1 VREAPLLLVSVG
13 IAEGRG
19 MDGRPQLEILVR
31 EGEGC
36 ARICLRGE
44 LDVATAADLSEHL
57 AALNRSGIT
66 ELTVDVAELSY
77 VDPAGLFPL
86 VAEQQRATASGMTLR
101 IESPTGFVRDLLTV
115 TGLMDYLTVS
125 PPRDETAN

>member
-1 VREAPLLLVSVG
+1 MREAPPLLVSAG
-13 IAEGRG
+13 IAEGPR
-19 MDGRPQLEILVR
+19 MEGRPQLEIRVR

-57 AALNRSGIT
+57 AALNRTGI
-66 ELTVDVAELSY
+66 TVDVAELSY
-77 VDPAGLFPL
+77 IDPAGLFPL
-86 VAEQQRATASGMTLR
+86 VAEQHRATASGMTLR

-125 PPRDETAN
+125 PPGDGSAS

>member
-1 VREAPLLLVSVG
+1 
-13 IAEGRG
+13 
-19 MDGRPQLEILVR
+19 MDARPQQLEIRIR

-36 ARICLRGE
+36 ARISLRGE
-44 LDVATAADLSEHL
+44 LDVATAADLNEHL

-77 VDPAGLFPL
+77 IDPAGLFPL

-115 TGLMDYLTVS
+115 TGLIDYLTVS
-125 PPRDETAN
+125 PATKSRTR